1 VDDGRVPTHRDGFF
15 SPSTPQLWKKILA
28 TYGYTR
34 VSTAEQAAGLS
45 LDEQQRR
52 IAGVAL
58 MRGLPLDR
66 MFVEG
71 GFTGS
76 RSLDTRPVGRA
87 VCAVLGP
94 GDTLIVAKLDRAF
107 RNAADALSKADAWRR
122 QGINLIVADMGA
134 DPVTGNGV
142 AKMFFGML
150 ALVAEFERDR
160 ILERTNEG
168 RRAKA
173 ARGGHV
179 GGTAPFGFRI
189 AGAGRQARL
198 VGIPEQ
204 QLAIRTALALRGKA
218 SLRAIARVLEE
229 RHGIR
234 VSHEAVR
241 RLLSQ
246 DTAPA
251 PNGRS

>member
-1 VDDGRVPTHRDGFF
+1 MAGYPHTAMGF
-15 SPSTPQLWKKILA
+15 SPHPHPSSGKKILA

-87 VCAVLGP
+87 VCAALGP

-122 QGINLIVADMGA
+122 QGVSLIVADMGA

-179 GGTAPFGFRI
+179 GGSAPFGFRVD
-189 AGAGRQARL
+189 GVGREARL
-198 VGIPEQ
+198 VAIPEQ
-204 QLAIRTALALRGKA
+204 RPALRTALALRGKL
-218 SLRAIARVLEE
+218 SLRGIAGVVEE

-234 VSHEAVR
+234 VSHEAIR
-241 RLLSQ
+241 NLLSRQ
-246 DTAPA
+246 ERT
-251 PNGRS
+251 GVR